1 MENEINFNFGTL
13 KVAQLGFVY
22 RDARKQAEIMESF
35 FGIPKFTILGPVEME
50 IIYRGRETK
59 WSALGAFGR
68 LFNNIEIELIQY
80 ESGESIHKEF
90 LDDGR
95 EGFHHIR
102 YDVDDIQ
109 AVIKKF
115 KEEGI
120 EVLQTGKIVSS
131 TYAYMD
137 TESIVGIILEFSDRG
152 TRNRK

>member
-22 RDARKQAEIMESF
+22 RDVRKQAEIMESF